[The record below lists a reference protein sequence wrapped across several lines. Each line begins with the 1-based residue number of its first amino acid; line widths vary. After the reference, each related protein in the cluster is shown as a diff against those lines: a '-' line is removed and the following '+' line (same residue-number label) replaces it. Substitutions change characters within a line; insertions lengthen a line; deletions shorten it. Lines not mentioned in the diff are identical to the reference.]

1 MPYRPAVAQGSLG
14 EVERRIKASVYTP
27 LAALAASAWVT
38 PEPMPYGSRRDGREL
53 QLSAGER
60 WSEAV
65 FDCAWFRFTGT
76 VPDCAAGHEIV
87 LLIDIN
93 GEGCVVDS
101 EGRPLLGL
109 TNVNSTFSRQYGE
122 PGKRVVPFRA
132 PAAGGEPVEIWV
144 EAGANDLFGVRQGG
158 GVLKEAVI
166 ALRHPQLYALQYDF
180 EVLHGLMQM
189 LPGASARAAALQE
202 ALVRAAAVL
211 REFSDAEAASARA
224 ILAPTL
230 AMRGGDPS
238 LIISAVGHAHMD
250 LAWLWPI
257 RETIRK
263 CGRTFATTLD
273 LMERYPAYVF
283 GASQPQQYDWVK
295 QHYPELYAG
304 IKHRVA
310 EGRWEVQGAMWVE
323 PDTNLPSGESLI
335 RQILYGKRFFRG
347 EFGRDPDC
355 LWVPDVFGYSGALP
369 QILAKSGV
377 PYFMTQKL
385 SWSLVT
391 RHPYHTFWWE
401 GIDGSKVLAHLP
413 PEATYNSAANPG
425 AVLAAEQNFAEKGV
439 SDRCL
444 MLFGIGDGG
453 GGPGEEHLERLAR
466 EADLAGLC
474 PVVQQPA
481 KAFFDHI
488 AADGERYPTW
498 SGELYLERH
507 QGTYTTQGRIKRF
520 NRKLELAL
528 RELELA
534 AAIAASFAGM
544 AYPHARLERIWK
556 EVLLYQFHD
565 ILPGSSIARVYDEAT
580 PRYEALLKETE
591 ALTASGDAALA
602 SRIDG
607 SRAGRPVVVVNSLSW
622 ERSEWL
628 RLAGSWVK
636 AAVPPLGYAVVDAA
650 ARAGFDAP
658 TVLAPAD
665 SMPAGDG
672 ARLENDKLRLLFNGD
687 GSIRSCFDKE
697 HGREV
702 LAAGA
707 AGNVLAIYR
716 DVGDAWDI
724 PMDYRDRAPQHLALE
739 AAEPILDGPRA
750 ALSQTY
756 RFGASVLR
764 QEVVLF
770 AGSRRVDFVT
780 SVDWHETER
789 MLRTSFPVDV
799 KASEAICDIQFG
811 SIRRPTHCN
820 TPADLAKFEVCAH
833 KWVDLSDRGY
843 GVALLNDCKYG
854 HHLRGNIL
862 DLNLLRSPGYPDPTA
877 DRGRHRFTYSLY
889 PHAGDHVA
897 GGVARAGYELNVP
910 LRPLAGAPGIGPLP
924 AAQSWLQPEAS
935 DIVIETV
942 KAAEDGNGLIVR
954 LYEAAGASTHIV
966 LRCGFALAAAAATDL
981 IEENPVPVEFAEREL
996 RLELRPFDILTLR
1009 LLPAAQ

>member
-1 MPYRPAVAQGSLG
+1 
-14 EVERRIKASVYTP
+14 
-27 LAALAASAWVT
+27 
-38 PEPMPYGSRRDGREL
+38 
-53 QLSAGER
+53 
-60 WSEAV
+60 
-65 FDCAWFRFTGT
+65 
-76 VPDCAAGHEIV
+76 
-87 LLIDIN
+87 
-93 GEGCVVDS
+93 
-101 EGRPLLGL
+101 
-109 TNVNSTFSRQYGE
+109 
-122 PGKRVVPFRA
+122 
-132 PAAGGEPVEIWV
+132 
-144 EAGANDLFGVRQGG
+144 
-158 GVLKEAVI
+158 
-166 ALRHPQLYALQYDF
+166 
-180 EVLHGLMQM
+180 
-189 LPGASARAAALQE
+189 
-202 ALVRAAAVL
+202 
-211 REFSDAEAASARA
+211 
-224 ILAPTL
+224 
-230 AMRGGDPS
+230 
-238 LIISAVGHAHMD
+238 
-250 LAWLWPI
+250 
-257 RETIRK
+257 
-263 CGRTFATTLD
+263 
-273 LMERYPAYVF
+273 
-283 GASQPQQYDWVK
+283 
-295 QHYPELYAG
+295 
-304 IKHRVA
+304 
-310 EGRWEVQGAMWVE
+310 
-323 PDTNLPSGESLI
+323 
-335 RQILYGKRFFRG
+335 
-347 EFGRDPDC
+347 
-355 LWVPDVFGYSGALP
+355 
-369 QILAKSGV
+369 
-377 PYFMTQKL
+377 
-385 SWSLVT
+385 
-391 RHPYHTFWWE
+391 
-401 GIDGSKVLAHLP
+401 
-413 PEATYNSAANPG
+413 
-425 AVLAAEQNFAEKGV
+425 
-439 SDRCL
+439 
-444 MLFGIGDGG
+444 
-453 GGPGEEHLERLAR
+453 
-466 EADLAGLC
+466 
-474 PVVQQPA
+474 
-481 KAFFDHI
+481 
-488 AADGERYPTW
+488 
-498 SGELYLERH
+498 
-507 QGTYTTQGRIKRF
+507 
-520 NRKLELAL
+520 
-528 RELELA
+528 
-534 AAIAASFAGM
+534 M

-636 AAVPPLGYAVVDAA
+636 AAVPPLGYA
-650 ARAGFDAP
+650 GFDAP

-665 SMPAGDG
+665 STPAGDG

-954 LYEAAGASTHIV
+954 LYEAAGASTQIV